1 MNMSNEEEDK
11 MIKEKLSEDKF
22 VYSGEDDYNNNINNE
37 INASSVRPS
46 KFTHKQKTIF
56 LVVILVIIFTIPVV
70 YFCYSKSN
78 NARNLAVNPKEQQSN
93 IVLKDEII
101 DDLDENKLKKEN
113 TIPKNETKKPVQVDI
128 PQVENKTTEETT
140 EAEGGQEP
148 EPDPK
153 ELADEFEKKLINEIE
168 IYSLGINRFEG
179 KLDSQEENTIL
190 IIMAINSISDNKSE
204 VSSAEAS
211 KFITDLTG
219 QTMKEKKPDINQNYL
234 RFIPDV
240 SRFAL
245 IKEGNPYIYETSKIL
260 TFNIRTNEN
269 NKLEIVGTIEKTT
282 KTQIE
287 TYEFT
292 AFLTKNE
299 KEPKYFD
306 YRIDS
311 VNYRF
316 IKSDKSDNIL
326 IEKV

>member
-22 VYSGEDDYNNNINNE
+22 VFSGQDEYNDNINKE
-37 INASSVRPS
+37 INTSSVRPS

-56 LVVILVIIFTIPVV
+56 LVVILVIIFTIPII

-113 TIPKNETKKPVQVDI
+113 TTLKNETKKPVQVDI
-128 PQVENKTTEETT
+128 PQVEKKTTEETT

-153 ELADEFEKKLINEIE
+153 ELADEFEKKLMNEIE
-168 IYSLGINRFEG
+168 IYSLGINRFDG

-240 SRFAL
+240 NRFAL